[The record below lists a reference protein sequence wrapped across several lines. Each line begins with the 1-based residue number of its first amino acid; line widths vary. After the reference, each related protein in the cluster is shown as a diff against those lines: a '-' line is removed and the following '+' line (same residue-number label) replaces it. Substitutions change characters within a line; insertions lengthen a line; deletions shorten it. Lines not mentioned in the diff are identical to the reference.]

1 MQDYFER
8 FVARVV
14 SEVAGV
20 PIGEIFAVTPI
31 PMEHHSVICERVVMK
46 TGRPL
51 RVKDWSSET
60 VGTLAEK
67 CSSR

>member
-31 PMEHHSVICERVVMK
+31 PMEHHSVI
-46 TGRPL
+46 
-51 RVKDWSSET
+51 
-60 VGTLAEK
+60 
-67 CSSR
+67 